1 MSQLQLN
8 EDLVNDLHDVL
19 IKHDKLAEDTG
30 VTMQYLAAIM
40 AFMLAHQNMPS
51 DDKHEFLQQ
60 LFGFANHVLDDV
72 LQKNEPAAP
81 ADDAFGIWKP
91 S

>member
-1 MSQLQLN
+1 MSQLQLS
-8 EDLVNDLHDVL
+8 EDLVNELHDVL
-19 IKHDKLAEDTG
+19 IKHDQLAEDTG

-40 AFMLAHQNMPS
+40 AFMLAHQNMAT
-51 DDKHEFLQQ
+51 DDKREFLQQ

-72 LQKNEPAAP
+72 IGKNQPP

>member
-8 EDLVNDLHDVL
+8 DDLVNDLQDLL
-19 IKHDKLAEDTG
+19 IKHDERAEDNG
-30 VTMQYLAAIM
+30 VCMQYLAAVM
-40 AFMLAHQNMPS
+40 AFMLGHQQINAN
-51 DDKHEFLQQ
+51 DKREFLQQ
-60 LFGFANHVLDDV
+60 LFGFADHVMDDV
-72 LQKNEPAAP
+72 IRKTQAP